1 MATVC
6 NAFLARNRR
15 FAVGEFVPDDDPL
28 VAEYPALFGIT
39 PDDDDDP
46 EGDD

>member
-1 MATVC
+1 MATVV

-15 FAVGEFVPDDDPL
+15 FDAGDEVADDDPL
-28 VAEYPALFGIT
+28 VAEFPALFGL
-39 PDDDDDP
+39 DVADEDEP